1 MISQSSFLR
10 PNLQHGA
17 LCPQASAMTSLGH
30 SPNAKLDKKILEKFL
45 SLPQP
50 EDKIQATYIWID
62 GTGEYVRA
70 KDRTLNFLPKTP
82 KGKFILSV
90 II

>member
-1 MISQSSFLR
+1 MS
-10 PNLQHGA
+10 
-17 LCPQASAMTSLGH
+17 SLGH
-30 SPNAKLDKKILEKFL
+30 SPNAKLDKKILEKYM

-70 KDRTLNFLPKTP
+70 KDRTLNVLPKTP
-82 KGKFILSV
+82 KGEFILS
-90 II
+90 IIISFNGAFRIYQLAV

>member
-1 MISQSSFLR
+1 MS
-10 PNLQHGA
+10 
-17 LCPQASAMTSLGH
+17 TLGH
-30 SPNAKLDKKILEKFL
+30 SPNAKLDKKILEKYL

-70 KDRTLNFLPKTP
+70 KDRTLSSLPKTP
-82 KGKFILSV
+82 KGEFILS
-90 II
+90 IIISFNCASEQHDRANCGLAFLPRL